1 MKDFMFEQL
10 KRLDKY
16 DTMSQRSRVRP
27 NPMSQPRMQMAPNP
41 MPMPG
46 PAPINRNMG
55 AIENAGVPLGFED
68 WLANQPYGGQISP
81 FQPQGTDYWQEQYND
96 YVRGWESK
104 FGQAQDMGGQGY
116 GSQTGPGSGGPRD
129 MGTPSM
135 GNLLRGKPNK
145 SY

>member
-1 MKDFMFEQL
+1 MINEEIGMKNFMFDEL
-10 KRLDKY
+10 KKLDEY
-16 DTMSQRSRVRP
+16 DTMSSRSRVRP
-27 NPMSQPRMQMAPNP
+27 QPAPKLTPQPNP
-41 MPMPG
+41 
-46 PAPINRNMG
+46 N
-55 AIENAGVPLGFED
+55 PLPSDGRPEIGHLEHMLRPLSFED

-96 YVRGWESK
+96 YMRGWQSK
-104 FGQAQDMGGQGY
+104 FGDDGQGMA
-116 GSQTGPGSGGPRD
+116 GPGSGGPRD

>member
-27 NPMSQPRMQMAPNP
+27 NPMSKPA
-41 MPMPG
+41 PMPG
-46 PAPINRNMG
+46 PSPLNRPEFG
-55 AIENAGVPLGFED
+55 HLEHQEEPLGFED
-68 WLANQPYGGQISP
+68 WLSNQPYGGQISP
-81 FQPQGTDYWQEQYND
+81 FQPQGTDFWQEQYND
-96 YVRGWESK
+96 YLRGWESK
-104 FGQAQDMGGQGY
+104 FGEGQGMGGGMGNSGY
-116 GSQTGPGSGGPRD
+116 GSQMGPGSGGPRD